1 MNRLQIR
8 KMMQDFDVN
17 INVPKNG
24 ESEEI
29 VVTGSVE
36 DVDATLAEIQDR
48 IEKYN
53 LEADDRVRHID
64 IAQLI
69 FNKMREWLHL
79 WYDVFS

>member
-69 FNKMREWLHL
+69 FNKMRESLHL